1 MMQSGEVIK
10 RLLSALGVA
19 LAFMWNTP
27 VEVQLQ
33 YLYTSEIRRA
43 VPERFLHFTVQIMQQ

>member
-33 YLYTSEIRRA
+33 YLCTSEIRRA

>member
-19 LAFMWNTP
+19 LAFMSNTP

-33 YLYTSEIRRA
+33 CLYTSEIRRA
-43 VPERFLHFTVQIMQQ
+43 VPERFLHFTLKIMQQ

>member
-33 YLYTSEIRRA
+33 YLHTSEIRRA
-43 VPERFLHFTVQIMQQ
+43 VPERFLHFTLKIMQQ